1 MSQPSLIPASSS
13 YPGPGPAPPSGAI
26 LGTKSIHHS
35 WSDPHL
41 NGTENGGGGGNDSAS
56 PCNCASFLDPFPN
69 QITWR

>member
-1 MSQPSLIPASSS
+1 MSQPSLIPTSSS

-41 NGTENGGGGGNDSAS
+41 NGTENGGGNDSTS